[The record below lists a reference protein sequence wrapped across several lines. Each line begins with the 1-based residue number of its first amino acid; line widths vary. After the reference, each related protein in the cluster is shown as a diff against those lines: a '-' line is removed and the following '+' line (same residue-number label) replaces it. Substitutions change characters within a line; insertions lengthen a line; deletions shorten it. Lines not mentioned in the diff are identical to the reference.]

1 MNDHFEIINKIADEI
16 LKDKDNAKAIEFTK
30 VIGTLLRENCVTPI
44 CTEYVA
50 DGCFDN
56 KLGFGYKCCFE
67 KLDFSEHDK
76 VFEDKIAKLEK
87 QIKSYEAERKELR
100 TRCCMDSAREKF
112 DNHSYGG
119 LVIYTKN
126 FTSECERRLYDEN
139 KELKQRIA
147 ELEDKIGDR
156 DEINRC
162 LREQIAELQSKE
174 KIELPELPFDPLDT
188 ANYLINATYERET
201 NGIERVVQNLPEKVI
216 SDRYTVDELEQIA
229 EHLLIYCRHNK
240 E

>member
-1 MNDHFEIINKIADEI
+1 MTEVALKNLVDELYKNGVLADVSELCTGGESGEPKKVLKTIIDLN
-16 LKDKDNAKAIEFTK
+16 
-30 VIGTLLRENCVTPI
+30 
-44 CTEYVA
+44 
-50 DGCFDN
+50 
-56 KLGFGYKCCFE
+56 
-67 KLDFSEHDK
+67 FSEHDK

-87 QIKSYEAERKELR
+87 QIKLYEAERKELR

-147 ELEDKIGDR
+147 VLEDKIGDR

-162 LREQIAELQSKE
+162 LREQIAELESKE